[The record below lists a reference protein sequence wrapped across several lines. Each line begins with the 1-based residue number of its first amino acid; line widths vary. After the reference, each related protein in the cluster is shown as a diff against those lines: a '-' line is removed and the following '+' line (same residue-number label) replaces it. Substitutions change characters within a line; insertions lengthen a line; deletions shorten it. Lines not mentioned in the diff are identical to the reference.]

1 MKNINID
8 LIRKSMLRIYYK
20 SFLMI
25 IYIIYKKTLILLKK
39 IQSNNKEFEL
49 KRYFMNLIKN
59 NFIISLIKTI
69 YLYFFNLINLL
80 INYLKNIIDLKAS

>member
-25 IYIIYKKTLILLKK
+25 IYIIYKKTLMLLKK

-49 KRYFMNLIKN
+49 KRYFINLIKN